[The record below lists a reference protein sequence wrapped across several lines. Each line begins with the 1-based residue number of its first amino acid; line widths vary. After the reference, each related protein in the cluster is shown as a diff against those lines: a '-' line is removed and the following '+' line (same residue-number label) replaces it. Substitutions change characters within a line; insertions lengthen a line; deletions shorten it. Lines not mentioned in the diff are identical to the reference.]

1 MERGTPPRLCAPDLQ
16 KIYSAKEV
24 EKRCYLVKGIKLAF
38 VGVCLG
44 LLGITMQPDASLISV
59 VCALIGV
66 AVAVVGCFVK
76 DK

>member
-1 MERGTPPRLCAPDLQ
+1 M
-16 KIYSAKEV
+16 
-24 EKRCYLVKGIKLAF
+24 KGVKLAF